1 MLLAKN
7 YNSAFDPFTVD
18 PFKALHFAI
27 LIHYSKFLTFG
38 RSGAQDW
45 APERPNVKN

>member
-1 MLLAKN
+1 
-7 YNSAFDPFTVD
+7 
-18 PFKALHFAI
+18 
-27 LIHYSKFLTFG
+27 LTFG